1 MCTGAQKAE
10 VHGFFMRSIAR
21 LKGTDR
27 ELPQV
32 SPRSSLMMER
42 LMKSC

>member
-1 MCTGAQKAE
+1 MSSVDLLTGAQKAE
-10 VHGFFMRSIAR
+10 VHGFFMRSISR

-32 SPRSSLMMER
+32 CV
-42 LMKSC
+42 KSD